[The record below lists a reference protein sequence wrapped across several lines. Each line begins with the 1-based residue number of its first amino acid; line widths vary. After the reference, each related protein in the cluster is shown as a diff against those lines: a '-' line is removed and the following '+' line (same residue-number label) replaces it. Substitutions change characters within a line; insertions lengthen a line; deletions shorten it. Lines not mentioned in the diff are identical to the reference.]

1 MSDNGRIYIRYIY
14 MLILNVADIVFIGEM
29 ARVKEKLADNFKIN
43 DLESLR
49 SFLSMDVAISKKRMV
64 ASQMLQWIFMQFC

>member
-1 MSDNGRIYIRYIY
+1 MSDNGRIY
-14 MLILNVADIVFIGEM
+14 MLILNVADIVFIGDDISKM